1 MYVGFFKKIRTV
13 KGTSKEHNVCNCL
26 CVPLMPN
33 KKSTLVKE
41 TKMENFLTLHF
52 RQYLSWKLLSI
63 KRNEDKKNKMNI
75 TRKFI
80 NIFHTT

>member
-1 MYVGFFKKIRTV
+1 MYVGFLKKIRTV

-26 CVPLMPN
+26 CVPFGI
-33 KKSTLVKE
+33 KISTLVKE
-41 TKMENFLTLHF
+41 TKMENFLSLHF

-75 TRKFI
+75 TRKF
-80 NIFHTT
+80 NNVFHTT